1 MLMLSVFMLSGRIC
15 PRARW
20 RVVSIAI
27 VLHDHAANGKSFW
40 MAMRFTLRK
49 GGRGG
54 TSKLWCRYVVAIAV
68 DMLFVVEWVGEDNK
82 LCSGS
87 IIVQKSE
94 HM

>member
-1 MLMLSVFMLSGRIC
+1 MLSEFMLSNRIC
-15 PRARW
+15 PRVRW

-27 VLHDHAANGKSFW
+27 VPHDHAARGKSFW
-40 MAMRFTLRK
+40 MAMRSTLRK

-54 TSKLWCRYVVAIAV
+54 TDRLLCRYVVAITV
-68 DMLFVVEWVGEDNK
+68 EMLFVMEWVGEVK
-82 LCSGS
+82 LWSGP